1 MEIKHKEFGGVRVEV
16 MGDSPEQEQK
26 VAEAFKAHLDKLL
39 ALRETRL
46 ALLPR
51 AKELAELVT
60 QHATL
65 SNNKETEE
73 KIAEALEAIRL
84 FLTTITKEEHD
95 HICAMT
101 GIPRTRYFNFLF
113 KKPLRSLLKK

>member
-1 MEIKHKEFGGVRVEV
+1 MEIKHKSFGGVQVEIL
-16 MGDSPEQEQK
+16 GDNEQK
-26 VAEAFKAHLDKLL
+26 VAEAFKAYADKQY

-46 ALLPR
+46 ALVPR
-51 AKELAELVT
+51 AKELAAAVT
-60 QHATL
+60 LHATM
-65 SNNKETEE
+65 SNNKESDE

-84 FLTTITKEEHD
+84 LLETFTKEEHD
-95 HICAMT
+95 HVCIMC